1 MYLKYKKFMKTILLI
16 GLGKY
21 GSHVAKELGKLNV
34 QVMAIDKSE
43 DNLKNVE
50 DFVTKAIIGNSS
62 DIEFLKTIGIN
73 TYDECIVA
81 IGDDFQCSIETVLN
95 LKELGARRITAR
107 ASLESQEKI
116 LLKIGADEVVY
127 PEKQLA
133 RWTALHCG
141 ANSIFDY
148 MELDDGYAIYEVGV
162 PTKWVNKTL
171 SELNLRREYGVTI
184 IGVKIKGKLRFIL
197 GPDFKLIEDERMLVV
212 GKQEDIKKCFKI

>member
-1 MYLKYKKFMKTILLI
+1 MKTILLI

-21 GSHVAKELGKLNV
+21 GTHVAKSLSPLNV
-34 QVMAIDKSE
+34 QVMAVDKSE

-50 DFVTKAIIGNSS
+50 EFVTKAIIGNSS
-62 DIEFLKTIGIN
+62 DIEFLRTLGIN

-95 LKELGARRITAR
+95 LKELNAKRITAR

-148 MELDDGYAIYEVGV
+148 MELDDGYAIFEVGV
-162 PTKWVNKTL
+162 PEKWLNKTL
-171 SELNLRREYGVTI
+171 AELNLRREYGITI
-184 IGVKIKGKLRFIL
+184 IGVKINGKLRFIL
-197 GPDFKLIEDERMLVV
+197 GPDFTFNENEKILVV
-212 GKQEDIKKCFKI
+212 GKQDDIKKCFKI